1 MKFHSDSLILLC
13 EDDVSCES
21 FLSFNFR
28 VLVNKRNNKVSLL
41 LPSLFF
47 LPLQAEEQHESK
59 Y

>member
-41 LPSLFF
+41 LLSLFF
-47 LPLQAEEQHESK
+47 FFFALAG
-59 Y
+59 